1 VTAAHP
7 LTPRLVCVY
16 NQKGGVGKTTLAVN
30 LAALS
35 AQRGHR
41 TLLVDSDPQG
51 NSTYSVLGFDAPTG
65 KGLPE
70 FYESC
75 LGLNLFRQSLLEYV
89 TSSTGI
95 ENLHIVTAH
104 RELEDLRNKLENK
117 HKIHKLRDGLRS
129 TTYDRIFFDP
139 PPAND
144 FFALACLIAAKEVLV
159 PIDCDTF
166 SVRAARD
173 ILNMIEEV
181 RADHN
186 PDLTL
191 LGVVVNQFQKSTKH
205 GLAIVEKLREEG
217 FPVLAP
223 FIPASV
229 KVRESHSEAKPFV
242 VSEPSHPVSHALASL
257 SEKLFDP
264 PSPSQKRGIS
274 KNLREKKSQP
284 ASVEV

>member
-1 VTAAHP
+1 MIV
-7 LTPRLVCVY
+7 VY

-35 AQRGHR
+35 ALSGRR

-51 NSTYSVLGFDAPTG
+51 NSTCSLRKEAVPGRNLSD
-65 KGLPE
+65 

-89 TSSTGI
+89 TTDTGL
-95 ENLHIVTAH
+95 ENLHLVAAD
-104 RELEDLRNKLENK
+104 RSLEDLRNKLENK
-117 HKIHKLRDGLRS
+117 HKIHKLRDGLRNTS
-129 TTYDRIFFDP
+129 YDAIFFDP

-173 ILNMIEEV
+173 IKQMVDEV

-186 PDLTL
+186 PHL
-191 LGVVVNQFQKSTKH
+191 VVSGMIMNQYQKGAKH
-205 GLAIVEKLREEG
+205 GAAIVRELVEG
-217 FPVLAP
+217 GFNVLEP
-223 FIPASV
+223 FIPSSV
-229 KVRESHSEAKPFV
+229 RVRESHSEAIPLV
-242 VSEPSHPVSHALASL
+242 VGHPDHAVSLAMKALYKGLMAAPL
-257 SEKLFDP
+257 SEKG
-264 PSPSQKRGIS
+264 SAAVRRGATGARATVKAS
-274 KNLREKKSQP
+274 RFEREAP
-284 ASVEV
+284 